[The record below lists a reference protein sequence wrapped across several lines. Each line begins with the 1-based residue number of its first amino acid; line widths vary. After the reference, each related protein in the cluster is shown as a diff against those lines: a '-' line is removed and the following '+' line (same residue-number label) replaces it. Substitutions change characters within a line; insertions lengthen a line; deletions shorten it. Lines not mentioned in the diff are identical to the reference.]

1 MIVNRLIPFG
11 RFTAINLFGLI
22 FVRRGKTF
30 TATDLHHEHIHTR
43 QMLEM
48 LVLPFYIWYCIE
60 WLLRLLKTRHM
71 MRAYLAI
78 SFEREAYEHE
88 SEEDYLHQRR
98 PYAWMKYLKS

>member
-11 RFTAINLFGLI
+11 RFTAINLFGHI

-48 LVLPFYIWYCIE
+48 LVLP
-60 WLLRLLKTRHM
+60 
-71 MRAYLAI
+71 
-78 SFEREAYEHE
+78 
-88 SEEDYLHQRR
+88 
-98 PYAWMKYLKS
+98 